1 MTTLRADNRTPGER
15 PAKWPRSLTQV
26 VVYALMAF
34 LALSHA
40 GCASKPVKQPATIQ
54 EFLKQPRPQ

>member
-1 MTTLRADNRTPGER
+1 
-15 PAKWPRSLTQV
+15 V